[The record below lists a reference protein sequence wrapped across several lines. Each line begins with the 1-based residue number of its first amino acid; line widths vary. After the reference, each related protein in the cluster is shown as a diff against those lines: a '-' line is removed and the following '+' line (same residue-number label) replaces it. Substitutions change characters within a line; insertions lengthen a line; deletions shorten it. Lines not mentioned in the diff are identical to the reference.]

1 MRCDAR
7 MKEARIDVMS
17 RWCHRWLVLT
27 LVALSVGGCRVRDS
41 GRVDSLALRQDA
53 AGPRLRIA
61 IIGRTDD
68 PRISAAREAVDYSNA
83 EFARLGRRFRL
94 DAPVVRTDSIPDEML
109 RAASGEAVLGIG
121 PATWKLRRTLSAVPA
136 DIVIALSQTDLI
148 SFGVRWR
155 PGQLGAVAIRRADV
169 WPLSLPNTVRNVIAH
184 ELGHVLGLE
193 HNGDA
198 TTLMC
203 GRPASCR
210 PVDFASGTARFF
222 PLTAEDERRL
232 TRRWP

>member
-1 MRCDAR
+1 MRCFAR
-7 MKEARIDVMS
+7 KNEGRIDVMS
-17 RWCHRWLVLT
+17 RWCNRWLALT
-27 LVALSVGGCRVRDS
+27 LVSLSLGGCRLRDS

-53 AGPRLRIA
+53 AGPRLRVT
-61 IIGRTDD
+61 IIGRTND
-68 PRISAAREAVDYSNA
+68 PRVSAALQAVDYWNA
-83 EFARLGRRFRL
+83 EFLRLGRRFRL
-94 DAPVVRTDSIPDEML
+94 DAPVVRADSIPDALL
-109 RAASGEAVLGIG
+109 RAASGEAVLGAG
-121 PATWKLRRTLSAVPA
+121 PATSTLRRTLSAVPA

-155 PGQLGAVAIRRADV
+155 PGQLGAVGIRRADV

-210 PVDFASGTARFF
+210 PVDFASGSARFF